1 MKSRGFPLQYFF
13 LRTPFVNDV
22 SKFFVDGFRGQLSRG
37 EGITQFVIVA
47 VGSVNYLK
55 AFALGLSF
63 PFGAVVNSYS
73 KRKVESSVTPPLVTL
88 DVDLAVTRKHK
99 RTFWK
104 LRNYWSILSSL
115 PAYHMKI

>member
-47 VGSVNYLK
+47 VGAMDYL
-55 AFALGLSF
+55 AFLYLTERASPAGLTVLLQF
-63 PFGAVVNSYS
+63 NIF
-73 KRKVESSVTPPLVTL
+73 
-88 DVDLAVTRKHK
+88 
-99 RTFWK
+99 
-104 LRNYWSILSSL
+104 
-115 PAYHMKI
+115 